1 MLEIRSPTGTQCM
14 YIRIIHVINI
24 LFVWVAFLI
33 WKSCLGSGVLASY
46 FRVSTA
52 KQTWFVTWCLFL
64 FMQNKYKDGI
74 LLRDPGVVR
83 QTFSLLE
90 QW

>member
-24 LFVWVAFLI
+24 LFVWVGFLI

-52 KQTWFVTWCLFL
+52 KANMVCHMVFIFI
-64 FMQNKYKDGI
+64 YA
-74 LLRDPGVVR
+74 
-83 QTFSLLE
+83 E
-90 QW
+90 